1 MKNAAAI
8 LEVSLE
14 CIALPSRPDLDLIKQ
29 VKQEPMLQT
38 GSWCPIPFGSD
49 PVKALCTIRRIRRR
63 IA

>member
-29 VKQEPMLQT
+29 VKQEPMLRP
-38 GSWCPIPFGSD
+38 GAGVPFPSVPFVGE
-49 PVKALCTIRRIRRR
+49 
-63 IA
+63 